1 MEIINLKGIGPKKAE
16 LFNKL
21 GIYDTK
27 DLIEYYPR
35 AYEEF
40 KMPKKVSEIN
50 IGDNV
55 SVIAKIRKPL
65 EIKKIR
71 SLVIVS
77 TVAFDEN
84 DNAIKLLWFNSAFLR
99 SSLKPGNVYV
109 FKGKVS
115 NDGALKKIEH
125 PAIYDVDE
133 YKKLINVKQPV
144 YALTKGLD
152 LKTVRKAV
160 VDSFAVDSIDREY
173 MPKSIRDE
181 YNLINLNE
189 ALRKIHFPETDKDL
203 EEGYRRLIFDEFF
216 IFVMATRRLKSL
228 NENVDSD
235 YVINDFKGADNVS
248 GHLGFELT
256 NSQKEAWEDI
266 KHDLSSGKVMN
277 RLVQGDVGCGKTVIA
292 ELALIAVVNKGY
304 QGALM
309 APTEVLATQHFEGF
323 KELAERLELNINIEL
338 LTGSTT
344 QSQKKDIYKRLSE
357 GEIDILIGTHAL
369 FQEKVEYKNL
379 ALVITDEQHRFGVK
393 QREAL
398 GNKGGKP
405 HVLVMSATPIPRT
418 LAIILYGELSVS
430 NIKEMPSNRIPIKN
444 CVVDTGYRPNAY
456 KFINNQI
463 KEGRQAYVICPMVEE
478 SEGLEL
484 ENVKDYA
491 KKLKSIYPPAVNIGI
506 LHGKMKPKEK
516 DKIMK
521 EYAEGLINI
530 LVSTTV
536 VEVGVNVPNASVMMI
551 ENAERFGLATLHQ
564 LRGRVGRGKYQSY
577 CIFMN
582 TSDSKTAKERLDILN
597 NSNDGFEIA
606 NKDLAIRGQGD
617 LFGTRQSGELYFKLG
632 DIIENSDILMM
643 AVELSENFSKNNL
656 KMNNGHFFENDEENQ
671 AFIMKVEN
679 QIQQCVETISL

>member
-1 MEIINLKGIGPKKAE
+1 
-16 LFNKL
+16 
-21 GIYDTK
+21 
-27 DLIEYYPR
+27 
-35 AYEEF
+35 
-40 KMPKKVSEIN
+40 
-50 IGDNV
+50 
-55 SVIAKIRKPL
+55 
-65 EIKKIR
+65 
-71 SLVIVS
+71 
-77 TVAFDEN
+77 
-84 DNAIKLLWFNSAFLR
+84 
-99 SSLKPGNVYV
+99 
-109 FKGKVS
+109 
-115 NDGALKKIEH
+115 
-125 PAIYDVDE
+125 
-133 YKKLINVKQPV
+133 
-144 YALTKGLD
+144 
-152 LKTVRKAV
+152 
-160 VDSFAVDSIDREY
+160 
-173 MPKSIRDE
+173 
-181 YNLINLNE
+181 
-189 ALRKIHFPETDKDL
+189 
-203 EEGYRRLIFDEFF
+203 
-216 IFVMATRRLKSL
+216 
-228 NENVDSD
+228 
-235 YVINDFKGADNVS
+235 
-248 GHLGFELT
+248 
-256 NSQKEAWEDI
+256 
-266 KHDLSSGKVMN
+266 MN

-323 KELAERLELNINIEL
+323 KELGERLNLNINIEL

-344 QSQKKDIYKRLSE
+344 LSQKKDIYKRLAK

-398 GNKGGKP
+398 GNKGSKP
-405 HVLVMSATPIPRT
+405 HVLFMSATPIPRT

-463 KEGRQAYVICPMVEE
+463 KEGRQAYIICPMVEE

-491 KKLKSIYPPAVNIGI
+491 KKLKDIYPPAINIGI

-521 EYAEGLINI
+521 EYADGDINI

-582 TSDSKTAKERLDILN
+582 TSDSKNAKERLDILN

-606 NKDLAIRGQGD
+606 NKDLKIRGQGD
-617 LFGTRQSGELYFKLG
+617 LFGTRQSGELYFKIG
-632 DIIENSDILMM
+632 DIIENADILMI
-643 AVELSENFSKNNL
+643 AVELSEKISNTYSK
-656 KMNNGHFFENDEENQ
+656 ENMGDLFVDDDKQKFINKIENK
-671 AFIMKVEN
+671 IEICMDS
-679 QIQQCVETISL
+679 ISL